1 LFLVIVPEC
10 GSSEKFRVNAGAS
23 SFQKKFPGTD
33 PALKL
38 KKLQTGFQN
47 GKNMPI

>member
-1 LFLVIVPEC
+1 MPFQVRSS
-10 GSSEKFRVNAGAS
+10 GSTPGQARI
-23 SFQKKFPGTD
+23 KKNFPGTD
-33 PALKL
+33 PALEL

>member
-1 LFLVIVPEC
+1 MPFQVRSS
-10 GSSEKFRVNAGAS
+10 GSTPGKLAS
-23 SFQKKFPGTD
+23 KKNFPGTD
-33 PALKL
+33 PALEL